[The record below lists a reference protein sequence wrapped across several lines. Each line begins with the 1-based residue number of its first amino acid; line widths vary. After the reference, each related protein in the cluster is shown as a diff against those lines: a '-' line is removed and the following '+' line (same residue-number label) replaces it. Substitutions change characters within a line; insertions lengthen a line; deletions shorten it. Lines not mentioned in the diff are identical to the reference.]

1 MRIKDLGQVL
11 DQLAPFSYQMS
22 FDNSGL
28 LVGHPED
35 TIEKILCTLDVTDTV
50 LDEAIHQQADCIV
63 SHHPLIFSPL
73 KKLTG
78 QTPTERLVI
87 KAIRNG
93 IGIYAVHTN
102 LDQVSNGVNQRLA
115 EALGLTNTQILQ
127 PSYQVLKKLVT
138 FCPSMNSEDGHYYP
152 GIIRQALFEAGAGQ
166 AGSYDQASFNAK
178 GKGTFRAPE
187 GSSPF
192 VGKEDQMH
200 VQEEV
205 RIETIFPSAIQGQV
219 LAALQSAHP
228 YEEVAYDV
236 YSVDNTFNDVGAGMI
251 GKLPEVVGEMHFLRD
266 LKANLHAQGL
276 RHTKLTGNP
285 IEKVAICGGAGR
297 FTLSKAVQEG
307 ADALV
312 TADFKYHDFFDV
324 DQQLLLVDVGHYESE
339 QFTPEILYNYIAN
352 QLPEATVSIS
362 ACNTNPIYY
371 L

>member
-1 MRIKDLGQVL
+1 MKIKHLGQVL
-11 DQLAPFSYQMS
+11 DQLAPFAYQMS

-28 LVGHPED
+28 QVGHPED
-35 TIEKILCTLDVTDTV
+35 PIEKILCTLDVTDAV
-50 LDEAIHQQADCIV
+50 LEEAIQQQADCIV
-63 SHHPLIFSPL
+63 AHHPLIFSPL

-87 KAIRNG
+87 KAIRHG

-102 LDQVSNGVNQRLA
+102 LDQVSEGVNQRLA
-115 EALGLTNTQILQ
+115 QALGLTNTQILQ
-127 PSYQVLKKLVT
+127 PSNRALKKLVT

-166 AGSYDQASFNAK
+166 TGGYDQASFNAK

-219 LAALQSAHP
+219 ISALQSAHP

-236 YSVDNTFNDVGAGMI
+236 YTLDNTFNDVGAGML
-251 GKLPEVVGEMHFLRD
+251 GKLPEAVGEMHFLRD

-276 RHTKLTGNP
+276 RHTALTGNH
-285 IEKVAICGGAGR
+285 IERVALCGGAGR
-297 FTLSKAVQEG
+297 FTLSKAVKEG

-339 QFTPEILYNYIAN
+339 QFTPEILYNYIAKE
-352 QLPEATVSIS
+352 LPETSVTIS